1 MCGLTSIATMVA
13 IALTRLAVTINS
25 FGSLKLTRH
34 FTLSLYFQ
42 IFVIVEK
49 KNKIYVLFDRMCWM

>member
-1 MCGLTSIATMVA
+1 MVA
-13 IALTRLAVTINS
+13 IALTRLAVVINPFS
-25 FGSLKLTRH
+25 SLKLTGH

-49 KNKIYVLFDRMCWM
+49 KNKIYVLFDRMYFM